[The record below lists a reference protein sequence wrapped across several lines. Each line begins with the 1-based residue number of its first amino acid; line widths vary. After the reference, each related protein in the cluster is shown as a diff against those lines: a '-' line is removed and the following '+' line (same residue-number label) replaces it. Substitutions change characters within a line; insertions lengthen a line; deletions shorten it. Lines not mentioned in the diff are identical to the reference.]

1 MILNGKDF
9 NLKNE
14 LERINELLHPYIL
27 LCHPDK
33 KETIEKIL
41 ADNKDFSIYELITSL
56 DVDRNKIYLID
67 RGKMNNLAF
76 VRGSSK
82 SFVNEYDFE
91 DTIFSKG
98 GEK

>member
-1 MILNGKDF
+1 MNLIEKYF

-27 LCHPDK
+27 LCHPDN
-33 KETIEKIL
+33 KETVEKIL

-56 DVDRNKIYLID
+56 DVDRNKIYIID
-67 RGKMNNLAF
+67 REKMNNLAF

-91 DTIFSKG
+91 STIFSKG

>member
-27 LCHPDK
+27 LCHPDN
-33 KETIEKIL
+33 KETVEKIL

-67 RGKMNNLAF
+67 REKMNNLAF